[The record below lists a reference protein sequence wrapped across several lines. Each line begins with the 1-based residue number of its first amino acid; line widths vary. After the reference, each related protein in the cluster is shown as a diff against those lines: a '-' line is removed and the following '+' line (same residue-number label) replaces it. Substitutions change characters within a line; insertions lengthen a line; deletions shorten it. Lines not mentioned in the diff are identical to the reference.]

1 MNIVKEILQEIHK
14 IEETQ
19 KEINNKLQDV
29 QNEIKKMKKGM
40 EKEFAEIRKELV
52 KIKKDLEEEGLKREK
67 MEMSRDIQIACFKEM
82 IKGMEILD
90 M

>member
-40 EKEFAEIRKELV
+40 EKEFAERKELV
-52 KIKKDLEEEGLKREK
+52 KIKKDMEEEGLKREK